1 MNGMEGLEPDYKDA
15 KKRLD
20 WPKWQEVVKKELKSL
35 KKMGTW
41 RLVRRP
47 LNTNIVNSKW
57 VLRIKKNS
65 AGKIDKYK
73 AQLVAR
79 GFTQIYG
86 INYYETYTP
95 VARLTSF

>member
-47 LNTNIVNSKW
+47 PNTNIIDSKW
-57 VLRIKKNS
+57 VLRTKKNS

-73 AQLVAR
+73 A
-79 GFTQIYG
+79 
-86 INYYETYTP
+86 
-95 VARLTSF
+95 